1 MIRKR
6 GILKFLD
13 DFFFFEKKVKEK
25 KGEGI
30 WSMVNLVF
38 GFFIFLYFFLYIND
52 VNFLKEINDFWFL
65 FISWYIDIK

>member
-1 MIRKR
+1 MIMKR
-6 GILKFLD
+6 GILKILD

-38 GFFIFLYFFLYIND
+38 GFFIFLYFFLYIID
-52 VNFLKEINDFWFL
+52 VNFLIEINDL
-65 FISWYIDIK
+65 VFIY